1 MNNSNNIN
9 IAFVGCGRVANH
21 YKLLMN
27 SNVLKNFKVKSVC
40 DVNLDKAE
48 KFADGFSEK
57 FFDNIEEML
66 SHKNIDLAI
75 ICSPSGM
82 HYSHASILIN
92 NGINVL
98 VEKPLTLTVHKSQI
112 LENLAKEKKVL
123 LNVAF
128 QNRLNPAIQILK
140 KTFLEGRFGKIVTS
154 TVRLRWCRYQEYY
167 DDEWHGKWFGD
178 GGVINQQAIHHIDA
192 FNWIVGPVE
201 KVCSISS
208 KQLNNLEAEDT
219 LVAILKLK
227 NGGLGTI
234 EATTAARPED
244 FEASISIVG
253 EKGMVEVV
261 GIALNH
267 IKIWK
272 FINPIDSDAN
282 VIKKNSQDVPT
293 GYGLSHIT
301 LLQKIIDSLLKKE
314 KKNII
319 SAQEAILS
327 TKLIHALYKSDE
339 TRKWV
344 ALNEEPVSLRLGKDN

>member
-1 MNNSNNIN
+1 MNNQKEIN

-21 YKLLMN
+21 YKNLMN
-27 SNVLKNFKVKSVC
+27 SNNLEKYKVVSVC
-40 DVNLDKAE
+40 DVNLDKAKE
-48 KFADGFSEK
+48 FANDFSEK
-57 FFDNIEEML
+57 FFDNINEML
-66 SHKNIDLAI
+66 SYKNIDLAI

-92 NGINVL
+92 KGINIL
-98 VEKPLTLTVHKSQI
+98 VEKPLTLTIHQSEK
-112 LENLAKEKKVL
+112 LEIMAKEKKVL

-128 QNRLNPAIQILK
+128 QNRFNPAIQILK

-154 TVRLRWCRYQEYY
+154 TIRLRWCRYQEYY
-167 DDEWHGKWFGD
+167 NDEWHGKWASD

-201 KVCSISS
+201 KVCSISA
-208 KQLNNLEAEDT
+208 KQLNRLEAEDT

-227 NGGLGTI
+227 NGALGTI

-253 EKGMVEVV
+253 EKGMVEVG

-267 IKIWK
+267 IKTWK
-272 FINPIDSDAN
+272 FVDKINSDSNA
-282 VIKKNSQDVPT
+282 IQKYSQDVPT

-301 LLQKIIDSLLKKE
+301 LLQKIIDSLLKNE

-319 SAQEAILS
+319 SAQETILS

-339 TRKWV
+339 IKKWV
-344 ALNEEPVSLRLGKDN
+344 ALNEEPVSQRLGRDN